1 MKDFNETLKSI
12 IVEKIAFACY
22 VPKGSG
28 APKHKNRP
36 FHGFVIAGE
45 DFCHTYTFSDGKSI
59 YVKPNDLF
67 YLPKNSNYKIKKNPL
82 QRAIFMNLISHLF
95 HYSQTTWKT
104 RTGICTKFAYF

>member
-67 YLPKNSNYKIKKNPL
+67 YLPKNSNYIQHRQGCIEKERVSGHKPKKCPYKPERQKYNY
-82 QRAIFMNLISHLF
+82 R
-95 HYSQTTWKT
+95 
-104 RTGICTKFAYF
+104 R